1 MVLHTGQ
8 LYIYI
13 YTHVLHVYR
22 HTYFYAITIGDFS
35 KDWFCTRSFDMWMF
49 LHRHNLAWFTAAGIH
64 SALQAVGLSRIDW
77 RKVVSHLRA
86 RSVSHCFWLFCIRY
100 ILVMDHFSLLCA
112 GFCWYMFYKDYI
124 LLSAFIWWYQCK
136 LVGANVLFVHLFIFE
151 GNICC
156 HLDRGILPRW
166 TGAFCS
172 EPGYV
177 SNGVGKIMNNG
188 VRMEDRSNS

>member
-1 MVLHTGQ
+1 MCIYM
-8 LYIYI
+8 YIYI
-13 YTHVLHVYR
+13 YI
-22 HTYFYAITIGDFS
+22 YAYTWIEVDGWQMDMDNDEAACGWVILQAAYVAFHDDVPVCVGSVPTIS
-35 KDWFCTRSFDMWMF
+35 
-49 LHRHNLAWFTAAGIH
+49 HI
-64 SALQAVGLSRIDW
+64 QAVGLSRIDW

-112 GFCWYMFYKDYI
+112 GFCWYMFSNEYI
-124 LLSAFIWWYQCK
+124 LLSAFTWWYHCK